1 MRLKVSVYARQGQ
14 MDIETIRDLIVP
26 IAGYDEQKRRM
37 LCGELERLRRSLEWV
52 VPQLGGSLLDLG
64 SSGDLVPVYRAVLG
78 YEQVCCLDLACSSGQ
93 QWLVH
98 ANGSTFEYDAHQV
111 DLDREPY
118 PFPDASFDQVVCME
132 VIEHLRV
139 DPMFMLA
146 EVNRLLKLGGQ
157 LLLTTPNITSLASV
171 YLQIWGQHP
180 AIGRQTYGPGITDRH
195 NREYTPSEIRTVL
208 EAAGFD
214 VLQLDT
220 FDPSPPSASVR
231 RVGRLLNVLK
241 LVKQDIDCGLRGR
254 VIRYAGVK
262 AGSVVERF
270 PEVIYPRYGY
280 YDYAAY
286 DRELTRR
293 FDGRRYWRS
302 SVVQDVEQ
310 TVSTSERCEPVCLTE
325 SGDEV
330 P

>member
-1 MRLKVSVYARQGQ
+1 MRLKVSVNARQGQ

-37 LCGELERLRRSLEWV
+37 LCGELERLRWSLEWIAR
-52 VPQLGGSLLDLG
+52 QSGGSLLDLG
-64 SSGDLVPVYRAVLG
+64 SSGELVPVYRAMLG
-78 YEQVCCLDLACSSGQ
+78 YEHVCCLDLACVSGQ
-93 QWLVH
+93 RRLIH

-118 PFPDASFDQVVCME
+118 PFPGASFDQVVCME
-132 VIEHLRV
+132 VIEHLCV

-146 EVNRLLKLGGQ
+146 EINRVLKPGGR

-195 NREYTPSEIRTVL
+195 NREYTPGEIRTML
-208 EAAGFD
+208 AAAGFD
-214 VLQLDT
+214 VQQLDT
-220 FDPSPPSASVR
+220 FDPSPPSAPVR
-231 RVGRLLNVLK
+231 RVGGLLNVLK

-293 FDGRRYWRS
+293 FDGRRYWQS
-302 SVVQDVEQ
+302 SVVPDAGQGVPTNDE
-310 TVSTSERCEPVCLTE
+310 CESVYVTR
-325 SGDEV
+325 
-330 P
+330 